1 MIFWQNSRTF
11 GVIGIF
17 VFKNTIDSCYLE
29 YSISRTSLYLKQFI
43 RSLGHLVLDQSKKLS
58 VSRISIFRTLAFIE
72 QILWS
77 LEQFFLS
84 YLKLFSKFPKL
95 FAIFI
100 LKLEFF
106 STPRSTIVPARMII
120 VSQTFVFLFFL
131 IE

>member
-1 MIFWQNSRTF
+1 MHLYIKDSTAFLMIFWQNSRTF

-17 VFKNTIDSCYLE
+17 VFKNTVDCCYLE
-29 YSISRTSLYLKQFI
+29 YSISRTLLYLEQFI

-95 FAIFI
+95 FAILL
-100 LKLEFF
+100 LKLAFF
-106 STPRSTIVPARMII
+106 RHPAAQLCRQEW
-120 VSQTFVFLFFL
+120 V
-131 IE
+131 